1 EEEVSTRPTSSTGP
15 GSGPS
20 PGPSSLEQEK
30 ISMEPKS
37 AKVANLKNE
46 VKGFI
51 VVVFIG
57 LFFVFKFMIY
67 FHVEFSIADLGFMPG
82 CGISHGRK
90 GPDYRIALQGAYGD
104 LARSIVPQ

>member
-1 EEEVSTRPTSSTGP
+1 MAEEVSTRPTSSTGT

-30 ISMEPKS
+30 ISMETKRV
-37 AKVANLKNE
+37 KVANLKNE

-67 FHVEFSIADLGFMPG
+67 FHVKFSIGALAFMAG

-90 GPDYRIALQGAYGD
+90 GADYLIAF
-104 LARSIVPQ
+104 